1 MKVEDKK
8 VVKFHYVLKDE
19 QQEELEST
27 IGGEPVAYLHGFK
40 NMLAGVEKGM
50 EGRVAGEQFSITLS
64 PEEGY
69 GERVEGS
76 VQRVPM
82 KHLQGAK
89 KWKPG
94 MIAEVDT
101 EQGRRQVTIVKV
113 GKFMVTVDSNHPYAG
128 RTLSFDVD
136 VLDVRDATAEELA
149 HGHAHGVGGHQH

>member
-8 VVKFHYVLKDE
+8 VVQFLYVLKDE
-19 QQEELEST
+19 QQSVLEST
-27 IGGEPVAYLHGFK
+27 ENEPVAYLHGYN
-40 NMLAGVEKGM
+40 NMMAGLEKALAGKAVGDK
-50 EGRVAGEQFSITLS
+50 FSVTL
-64 PEEGY
+64 PPAEAY

-94 MIAEVDT
+94 MVATVET
-101 EQGRRQVTIVKV
+101 EQGQRQVTVVKV
-113 GKFMVTVDSNHPYAG
+113 GKFMVTVDSNHPFAG
-128 RTLSFDVD
+128 KTLIFDLEVVD
-136 VLDVRDATAEELA
+136 IRDATDEELT

>member
-8 VVKFHYVLKDE
+8 VVQFLYVLKDE
-19 QQEELEST
+19 QQSVLEST
-27 IGGEPVAYLHGFK
+27 DGEPVAYLHGYN
-40 NMLAGVEKGM
+40 NMMAGLEKALAGKTVGDK
-50 EGRVAGEQFSITLS
+50 FSVTLS
-64 PEEGY
+64 PEEAY

-94 MIAEVDT
+94 MVATVET
-101 EQGRRQVTIVKV
+101 EQGQRQVTVVKV
-113 GKFMVTVDSNHPYAG
+113 GKFMVTVDSNHPFAG
-128 RTLSFDVD
+128 KTLTFDLEVVD
-136 VLDVRDATAEELA
+136 IREATDEELT